1 MGARSKPF
9 DWEPFYEAM
18 RIPEHAAM
26 HLVESF
32 DQGGFELFKN
42 AVKDIAIAN
51 GMPEPL
57 RYDRSEINIVLGKL
71 GLDWTVLNADRKV
84 A

>member
-1 MGARSKPF
+1 MILRSKPF
-9 DWEPFYEAM
+9 DWEPFFEAM
-18 RIPEHAAM
+18 RVPENAAM

-32 DQGGFELFKN
+32 DQGGFDLFKQ

-51 GMPEPL
+51 GLPEPK
-57 RYDRSEINIVLGKL
+57 RYDRGEINAVLGKL
-71 GLDWTVLNADRKV
+71 GLDWTVLNSDRKV

>member
-9 DWEPFYEAM
+9 DWEPFYQAM
-18 RIPEHAAM
+18 RIPEHAAT

-32 DQGGFELFKN
+32 DQGGFELFKQ
-42 AVKDIAIAN
+42 AVKDIALAN
-51 GMPEPL
+51 DLPEPV
-57 RYDRSEINIVLGKL
+57 RYDRNEINAVLSTL
-71 GLDWTVLNADRKV
+71 GLDWAVLNSDRKV

>member
-1 MGARSKPF
+1 MGARSRPF

-18 RIPEHAAM
+18 RIRENAAM

-32 DQGGFELFKN
+32 DQGGFDLFKQ

-51 GMPEPL
+51 GLPEPV
-57 RYDRSEINIVLGKL
+57 RYDRSEINAVLFKV
-71 GLDWTVLNADRKV
+71 GLDWTVLNADRRV

>member
-1 MGARSKPF
+1 MGACSKPF
-9 DWEPFYEAM
+9 DWEPFFEAM
-18 RIPEHAAM
+18 RVPEAAAL

-32 DQGGFELFKN
+32 DQGGFELFKQ

-51 GMPEPL
+51 GLPEPK
-57 RYDRSEINIVLGKL
+57 RYDRSEINAVLAKL
-71 GLDWTVLNADRKV
+71 GLDWTVLNSDRKV